1 MCIQR
6 LMFIRSLKQNPKHI
20 QSPNTKSNPQ
30 RSQLMIVSRIHL
42 LRAIG
47 QHDVV
52 VGVGA
57 FSKRLPF
64 VPAVCFTFGHFKF
77 EFNNSID
84 IFVIHI
90 KCLVFSFS
98 SLFFEAAIRNF
109 HWLLKDFFWIVQ
121 NQGNFVKKATDFF
134 SPFGLNCFCSNMSV
148 KCLSN
153 SLLIWMQCAWNLYLF
168 YGILLIV
175 LCICLSVRCCV
186 SHLNLLIRL
195 LFFFNKIN
203 KCRSN
208 ENSR

>member
-109 HWLLKDFFWIVQ
+109 HWLLKDFFLDSPKPREFCQ
-121 NQGNFVKKATDFF
+121 KKLPIFF
-134 SPFGLNCFCSNMSV
+134 HRLVWTASAVTWVSNV
-148 KCLSN
+148 Y
-153 SLLIWMQCAWNLYLF
+153 LIRFWFECNVP
-168 YGILLIV
+168 GI
-175 LCICLSVRCCV
+175 CICFLE
-186 SHLNLLIRL
+186 
-195 LFFFNKIN
+195 FY
-203 KCRSN
+203 
-208 ENSR
+208 